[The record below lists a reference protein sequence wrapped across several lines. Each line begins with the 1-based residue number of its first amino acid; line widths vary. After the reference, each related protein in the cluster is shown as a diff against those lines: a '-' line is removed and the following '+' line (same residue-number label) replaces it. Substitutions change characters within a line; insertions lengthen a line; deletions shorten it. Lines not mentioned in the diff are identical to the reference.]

1 MADMT
6 ARRPRTKTPPK
17 VDLKDW
23 RERIPPAILAE
34 AEAEGPLVLDSHAET
49 PEQAVERHKAAALA
63 RAQHWLEQM
72 PAMYAEARLDDLEPN
87 VLAAITRWLEDD
99 GTSLV
104 LAGQVGTGK
113 THAAYAV
120 GHALLAKGLTVE
132 AWTLSDLLAAMRP
145 DGNPKA
151 SDRARECDVLILDD
165 LGAAKA
171 SEWAQEQLT
180 ALLDAR
186 LRDKRRQVITT
197 NAPYEALEAAWGSR
211 AMDRLR
217 YRWAVVTFTGE
228 SRRKAAW

>member
-6 ARRPRTKTPPK
+6 ARRPRTKVPPK
-17 VDLKDW
+17 IDPKDW
-23 RERIPPAILAE
+23 RERIPASILAE
-34 AEAEGPLVLDSHAET
+34 AEAEGPADWDSHSET

-63 RAQHWLEQM
+63 RAQRWLEQM
-72 PAMYAEARLDDLEPN
+72 PAMYAEARLGDLDPATH
-87 VLAAITRWLEDD
+87 LAIGEWLNAD
-99 GTSLV
+99 GTTLV

-120 GHALLAKGLTVE
+120 GHHLLGQGLTVE

-145 DGNPKA
+145 DGDPKA
-151 SDRARECDVLILDD
+151 SDLARACDVLILDD

-186 LRDKRRQVITT
+186 LRDKRRQVVTT

>member
-1 MADMT
+1 MSDMT
-6 ARRPRTKTPPK
+6 TKRRGKTPPK
-17 VDLKDW
+17 MDPKDW
-23 RERIPPAILAE
+23 RERIPAHILAE
-34 AEAEGPLVLDSHAET
+34 AEAEGPLDLGDTHTET
-49 PEQAVERHKAAALA
+49 PEQAAERIQRAAQA
-63 RAQHWLEQM
+63 RAARWLEQM
-72 PAMYAEARLDDLEPN
+72 PAMYAEADLGDLDTPTYE
-87 VLAAITRWLEDD
+87 AIVAWLSAG
-99 GTSLV
+99 GTSLI

-120 GHALLAKGLTVE
+120 GRALLAEGVTVE

-145 DGNPKA
+145 DGDPKA
-151 SDRARECDVLILDD
+151 SDLARACDVLILDD